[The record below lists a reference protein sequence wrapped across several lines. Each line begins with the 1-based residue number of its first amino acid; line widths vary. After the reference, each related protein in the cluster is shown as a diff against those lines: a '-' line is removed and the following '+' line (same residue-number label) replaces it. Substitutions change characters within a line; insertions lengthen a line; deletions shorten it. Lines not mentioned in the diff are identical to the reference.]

1 VTSRTNLEKIAEEY
15 RLFKDREIR
24 TYPDSLIAALK
35 ERIGIEVT
43 EGGPGGASTFTIY
56 FRGENPRKV
65 MQVTNAL
72 ASNFISENLKMR
84 ESQALGTSNFLAD
97 ELESV
102 ERRLLVKEE
111 ELKLYRE
118 KYMGGLPE
126 QLQTNLTILGR
137 LQVQLE
143 QYNNSLRDAENR
155 KIIIQNQ
162 IAEMSEASSSA
173 SSSISGQN
181 PDPTDLLSLRN
192 QLAFLET
199 RYTQN
204 HPDVIRLK
212 NQIAKLEAEQPETS
226 TSDSIPNQAS
236 GMSRL
241 DSALKQEV
249 QNIDYTILTLKS
261 DIEKTKSQISTYQ
274 KQIEDTPK
282 RELELL
288 TLNRDYE
295 NLKGLYNSLLNR
307 KLEAEIAVSM
317 ERKQQGERFMII
329 DPAKVPWKPFQ
340 PDVSRIILMSLV
352 LGLGLGLGL
361 SYLMEIMDTSFKDP
375 EDLEKAIQLPVLV
388 SIPFHYTAQERRNQK
403 AKEILKATSVAV
415 GFVFSAVGIIFA
427 TKGVDTTINF
437 AKTFLTNLGVL

>member
-1 VTSRTNLEKIAEEY
+1 MMDSFDIQKYLDMALRRKYWVIIPLLLSLLGGLGYFLDAPKIYGAHTVILVQPQKVPENFVRTIISTPVQDRLRTITQQVTSRTNLEKIAEEY

-43 EGGPGGASTFTIY
+43 EGGPGGASTFAIY

-226 TSDSIPNQAS
+226 TSDSSPDQAS

-307 KLEAEIAVSM
+307 KLEAEIAEVS
-317 ERKQQGERFMII
+317 G
-329 DPAKVPWKPFQ
+329 
-340 PDVSRIILMSLV
+340 S
-352 LGLGLGLGL
+352 
-361 SYLMEIMDTSFKDP
+361 
-375 EDLEKAIQLPVLV
+375 
-388 SIPFHYTAQERRNQK
+388 
-403 AKEILKATSVAV
+403 
-415 GFVFSAVGIIFA
+415 
-427 TKGVDTTINF
+427 
-437 AKTFLTNLGVL
+437 